1 MRKVIRKKVT
11 PWQRWVIIVTLLATD
26 KKQACKRLQL
36 SQRQHTELIANALAT
51 LGVSTLTHAAL
62 RLNLLKVNYDDL
74 GDWVDKN
81 PVELSPGVIV
91 DIDGD
96 NENDE

>member
-11 PWQRWVIIVTLLATD
+11 PWQRWVIIVTLIAHD
-26 KKQACKRLQL
+26 KQQACKRLQL
-36 SQRQHTELIANALAT
+36 SQRQHTELLANALAT
-51 LGVSTLTHAAL
+51 LGVNTLTHAAL

-74 GDWVDKN
+74 GEWVDKN

-91 DIDGD
+91 NIDGD
-96 NENDE
+96 DND